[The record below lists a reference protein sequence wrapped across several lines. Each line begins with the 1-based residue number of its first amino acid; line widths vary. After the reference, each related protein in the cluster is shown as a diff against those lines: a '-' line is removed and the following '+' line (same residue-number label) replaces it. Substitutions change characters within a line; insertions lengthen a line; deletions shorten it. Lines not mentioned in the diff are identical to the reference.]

1 MGIRPLI
8 VSFILT
14 ACSLGYRIK
23 LEGVKMREEDRLSI
37 LESGSYISSVLSRL
51 DRILLQ
57 ALGDRV
63 RGIAILHP
71 SSTHRP
77 LSQGQP
83 TLLST
88 VDVGLILDPKQGLRL
103 VDHGPRADED
113 ERLAQTFRDF
123 WGEKSELR
131 RFKDG
136 SIQESVVWEV
146 NAPTERIHIPLRIVE
161 HVMLR
166 HFGIKKV
173 ESIGPSYDALLA
185 IPPSI
190 AKYRGTP
197 ESASG
202 FRSAIRAFDEFVKAI
217 KAVDL
222 PLSLVSCTPVAE
234 GLRYT
239 SVFPPVPNP
248 TSRLHSMPE
257 CARYAAVNEAILMF
271 EKSAKWPDDLGAI
284 QKLKLAWFEKLARL
298 VMDKFDGSRAE
309 VAIGDGTTPVEDN
322 AALEILLPEGYAF
335 RLRIYHDRERTL
347 LERKLDDK
355 TVQGFDR
362 HEAQIALDLHIRRFI
377 HPPQH
382 HAAIMNMHHRYIGW
396 SPSVRLVKRWC
407 AAHMLSLHICPEV
420 IELLVAHVFLR
431 ADAQPVPHTGACG
444 FVRTLDFI
452 RNWDWKH
459 EPLIVPLYSAA
470 GLEDPDTPAVFAKEK
485 NEQAQKAFN
494 ESRTLDPGMSKGA
507 WFIATE
513 EDVKSTCWTGL
524 GRTPTPMIADRLKML
539 ARASYQLLEQGTEAG
554 GFDVKVCFV
563 RYRSTA

>member
-1 MGIRPLI
+1 
-8 VSFILT
+8 
-14 ACSLGYRIK
+14 
-23 LEGVKMREEDRLSI
+23 MREEDRLSI
-37 LESGSYISSVLSRL
+37 LESGSYVSSLLSRL

-63 RGIAILHP
+63 RGVAILHP

-88 VDVGLILDPKQGLRL
+88 VDVGLILDPIQALRL

-113 ERLAQTFRDF
+113 ERLTQTFRDF

-131 RFKDG
+131 RFKDQ

-146 NAPTERIHIPLRIVE
+146 NTPAERVHIPLRIME

-190 AKYRGTP
+190 GKYRGIP

-202 FRSAIRAFDEFVKAI
+202 FRSAMQAFDELVKAI
-217 KAVDL
+217 KAMDL

-239 SVFPPVPNP
+239 SVFPPVPIP
-248 TSRLHSMPE
+248 TSRLHSMSE
-257 CARYAAVNEAILMF
+257 CSRYTAVHEAILMF

-284 QKLKLAWFEKLARL
+284 QKLKLAWLEKLARL
-298 VMDKFDGSRAE
+298 VVDKFNGSRAE
-309 VAIGDGTTPVEDN
+309 VAIDDGTSPIEDN
-322 AALEILLPEGYAF
+322 ASLEILLSEGHAF
-335 RLRIYHDRERTL
+335 RFRIYHDRERTL
-347 LERKLDDK
+347 LERKLDNK
-355 TVQGFDR
+355 EVQGFDQ
-362 HEAQIALDLHIRRFI
+362 HEAQMALDLHIRRFM
-377 HPPQH
+377 HAPQH

-420 IELLVAHVFLR
+420 LELLVAHVFLR
-431 ADAQPVPHTGACG
+431 ADAQPVPHTGPCG
-444 FVRTLDFI
+444 FVRTLDLI
-452 RNWDWKH
+452 RNWDWKD
-459 EPLIVPLYSAA
+459 EPLIVPLYTAA

-485 NEQAQKAFN
+485 NEQAQKNFK

-513 EDVKSTCWTGL
+513 EDVKSTRWTGL
-524 GRTPTPMIADRLKML
+524 GRMPTPMIADRLRML
-539 ARASYQLLEQGTEAG
+539 AKASYQFLEQGTEAG
-554 GFDVKVCFV
+554 GFDVKVRFV
-563 RYRSTA
+563 GSGEQP